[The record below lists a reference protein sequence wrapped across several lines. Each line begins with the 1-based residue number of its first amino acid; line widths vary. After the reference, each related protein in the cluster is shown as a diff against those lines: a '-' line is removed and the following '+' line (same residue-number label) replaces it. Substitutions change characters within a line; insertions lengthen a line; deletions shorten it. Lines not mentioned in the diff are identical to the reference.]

1 MKLLMSKQWKVYGL
15 ITGLLILTLFI
26 LACGDAE
33 ETPVPTATPAAP
45 IPTPAPTPIDI
56 AGITSEFEKIVQRE
70 VEKIQ
75 PPLSEEEIRNLIDT
89 AIGTAA
95 HGDPSPEVIQA
106 MLDNAV
112 AATAAEAVTEAE
124 VAEAIGRAI
133 AEAAATAPEPLT
145 SSEIESIV
153 KAAAAAAEAVSAEE
167 VNEAIGRAIAEA
179 VATAPEPLTKSE
191 IEGIVK
197 AAIPAPTAAPTP
209 TATPVQTT
217 PTPPR
222 VPVSSRLTLA
232 VSPPATQKM
241 MAHLGARSV
250 MPTLFPLYDFP
261 INRDHVTADYTKNGL
276 AEDWTLSSDGKK
288 WNVNL
293 RQGVSFHKGLG
304 QLTVQDIITTHTVYL
319 GPTTRAGSGPMRG
332 TTVDDFE
339 VVNSHEFNFTTPKP
353 SPDLLEYWSDNRQFA
368 VISSAYLDAVG
379 EEAYAQSPI
388 GTGPWKFVSLEINV
402 GAVFER
408 NEDHFRKV
416 PEFSELEARYMSEDA
431 VRLASLLAE
440 ETHIAQVVRAAHTQ
454 VRTLGLQIATASIP
468 FVQVWTQI
476 GGLYFPDAPTYDPDS
491 ALHDPNVRLA
501 LNLAVDKQAIIDN
514 FLNDLST
521 IGSVLSIPPGH
532 PNWDTGWAPHPYDPD
547 RARQLITDAG
557 AEGYSFNVTTAPS
570 GKVPEVVDIAETY
583 VGYWRSIGLNPTLE
597 IAEPA
602 EITFRGRNR
611 GHGNSV
617 LVNAHSAT
625 PLHVGWLP
633 FGLSTKIG
641 MRGSYWEFD
650 DLDALW
656 LEFIE
661 LAGDEERAAKIKEIG
676 GYIFDNSLVGPIIF
690 VPSQVAFNPGVIEG
704 YSVNYMGHGP
714 IVHHEYTVPIYK

>member
-26 LACGDAE
+26 FACGDAE
-33 ETPVPTATPAAP
+33 ETP
-45 IPTPAPTPIDI
+45 IPTPTPIDI
-56 AGITSEFEKIVQRE
+56 AGITSEFQKVVQQE

-75 PPLSEEEIRNLIDT
+75 PPLAEEEIRNLIEA
-89 AIGTAA
+89 AISTGVPEGLTAA
-95 HGDPSPEVIQA
+95 EVQA
-106 MLDNAV
+106 IVDSAV

-124 VAEAIGRAI
+124 VTEAIGRAI
-133 AEAAATAPEPLT
+133 VEAAASAPEPLT

-153 KAAAAAAEAVSAEE
+153 KAAAAEAVAAEE

-191 IEGIVK
+191 IESIVK
-197 AAIPAPTAAPTP
+197 AAIPAPIP
-209 TATPVQTT
+209 TATPVPTT
-217 PTPPR
+217 PAPPR
-222 VPVSSRLTLA
+222 VPVNSRLTLA

-261 INRDHVTADYTKNGL
+261 IHRDYITADYTKEGL
-276 AEDWTLSSDGKK
+276 AEDWTLSSDGRK
-288 WNVNL
+288 WNFKL
-293 RQGVSFHKGLG
+293 RQGVNFHKGFG
-304 QLTVQDIITTHTVYL
+304 ELTVQDIVTTHTVYL
-319 GPTTRAGSGPMRG
+319 GPTSRAGSGPMRG
-332 TTVDDFE
+332 TTTDDFE
-339 VVNSHEFNFTTPKP
+339 IINDHEFNFSTPKP
-353 SPDLLEYWSDNRQFA
+353 SPDLLEWWSDARQFS
-368 VISSAYLDAVG
+368 VISDAYLNAVG
-379 EEAYAQSPI
+379 EEVYDKSPI
-388 GTGPWKFVSLEINV
+388 GTGPWTFVSLEINV
-402 GAVFER
+402 GAEFER
-408 NEDHFRKV
+408 NESHFRKV
-416 PEFSELEARYMSEDA
+416 PEFSELEAKYMSEDT
-431 VRLASLLAE
+431 VRLASLLTGE
-440 ETHIAQVVRAAHTQ
+440 SHIAQVARATHTQ
-454 VRTLGLQIATASIP
+454 VRAKGLQIATASIP

-476 GGLYFPDAPTYDPDS
+476 GGLYFPDAPTYDADS
-491 ALHDPNVRLA
+491 ALLDPNVRLA
-501 LNLAVDKQAIIDN
+501 LNLAVDKQAIIDG

-532 PNWDTGWAPHPYDPD
+532 QHFDPRWGPHPYDPD
-547 RARQLITDAG
+547 RARQLIADAG

-661 LAGDEERAAKIKEIG
+661 LAGDEERGAKLGEIG
-676 GYIFDNSLVGPIIF
+676 GYIYDNSLVGPIIF

-704 YSVNYMGHGP
+704 YSVNYMGYGP
-714 IVHHEYTVPIYK
+714 IVHHEYTVPIYR

>member
-1 MKLLMSKQWKVYGL
+1 MKLLMSKRWKVYSL
-15 ITGLLILTLFI
+15 IAGLLILTLFI
-26 LACGDAE
+26 LACGDTE
-33 ETPVPTATPAAP
+33 ETPIPTATPATP
-45 IPTPAPTPIDI
+45 IPTATPIDI
-56 AGITSEFEKIVQRE
+56 AGITSEFQKIVQQE

-75 PPLSEEEIRNLIDT
+75 PPLSEAEIRNLIET
-89 AIGTAA
+89 AISTGVPESVSAA
-95 HGDPSPEVIQA
+95 EIQA
-106 MLDNAV
+106 MVNNAV
-112 AATAAEAVTEAE
+112 AATAAEAVTGAE
-124 VAEAIGRAI
+124 VTEAIGKAI
-133 AEAAATAPEPLT
+133 VEAAATAPEPLT
-145 SSEIESIV
+145 
-153 KAAAAAAEAVSAEE
+153 
-167 VNEAIGRAIAEA
+167 
-179 VATAPEPLTKSE
+179 KSD

-197 AAIPAPTAAPTP
+197 AAIPAPTVAPTP
-209 TATPVQTT
+209 TATTMPTATPMPTT
-217 PTPPR
+217 PAPPR
-222 VPVSSRLTLA
+222 VPVQSRLRLA

-261 INRDHVTADYTKNGL
+261 IHRDFVTADYTKEGL
-276 AEDWTLSSDGKK
+276 AEDWTLSSDGRK
-288 WNVNL
+288 WNFKL
-293 RQGVSFHKGLG
+293 RQGVNFHKGFG
-304 QLTVQDIITTHTVYL
+304 ELTVKDIVTTHSVYL
-319 GPTTRAGSGPMRG
+319 GPTSRAGSGPMRD
-332 TTVDDFE
+332 TTADDFE
-339 VVNSHEFNFTTPKP
+339 IVNDHEFNFSTPKP
-353 SPDLLEYWSDNRQFA
+353 SPDLLEWWSDARQFA
-368 VISSAYLDAVG
+368 VISDAYLSAVG
-379 EEAYAQSPI
+379 EEAYNQSPI

-416 PEFSELEARYMSEDA
+416 PEFSELEAKYMSEDT
-431 VRLASLLAE
+431 VRLASLLTGE
-440 ETHIAQVVRAAHTQ
+440 SHIAQVARATHTQ
-454 VRTLGLQIATASIP
+454 VKSKGLQIATASIP

-476 GGLYFPDAPTYDPDS
+476 GGLYFPDAPTYDADS
-491 ALHDPNVRLA
+491 ALLDPNVRLA
-501 LNLAVDKQAIIDN
+501 LNLAVDKQAIIDG

-532 PNWDTGWAPHPYDPD
+532 QHFDPRWAPHPYDPE
-547 RARQLITDAG
+547 RARQLIADAG

-570 GKVPEVVDIAETY
+570 GKVPEVEDIAETY

-656 LEFIE
+656 LEFTE
-661 LAGDEERAAKIKEIG
+661 LAGDEERGAKLGEIG
-676 GYIFDNSLVGPIIF
+676 DYIYDNSLVGPIIF

-704 YSVNYMGHGP
+704 YSVNYMGYGP
-714 IVHHEYTVPIYK
+714 IVHHEYTVPIYE

>member
-1 MKLLMSKQWKVYGL
+1 MKLRMSKRWKVYSL
-15 ITGLLILTLFI
+15 IAGLLILTLFI
-26 LACGDAE
+26 FACGDAE
-33 ETPVPTATPAAP
+33 ETP
-45 IPTPAPTPIDI
+45 IPTPTPIDI
-56 AGITSEFEKIVQRE
+56 AGITSEFQKVVQQE

-75 PPLSEEEIRNLIDT
+75 PPLSEEEIRNLIEAAISTGVPEGLT
-89 AIGTAA
+89 AG
-95 HGDPSPEVIQA
+95 EVQA
-106 MLDNAV
+106 IVDSAV

-124 VAEAIGRAI
+124 VTEAIGRAI
-133 AEAAATAPEPLT
+133 VEAASSAPEPLT

-153 KAAAAAAEAVSAEE
+153 KAAAAEAVAAEE

-191 IEGIVK
+191 IESIVK
-197 AAIPAPTAAPTP
+197 AAIPAPTP
-209 TATPVQTT
+209 TATPVPTT

-222 VPVSSRLTLA
+222 VPVNSRLTLA

-261 INRDHVTADYTKNGL
+261 IHRDFVTADYTKKGL
-276 AEDWTLSSDGKK
+276 AEDWTLSSDGRQ
-288 WNVNL
+288 WNFKL
-293 RQGVSFHKGLG
+293 RQGVNFHKGFG
-304 QLTVQDIITTHTVYL
+304 ELTVQDIVTTHTVYL
-319 GPTTRAGSGPMRG
+319 GPTSRAGSGPMRG
-332 TTVDDFE
+332 TTTDDFE
-339 VVNSHEFNFTTPKP
+339 IINDHEFNFTTPKP
-353 SPDLLEYWSDNRQFA
+353 SPDLLEWWSDARQFS
-368 VISSAYLDAVG
+368 VISDAYLSAVG
-379 EEAYAQSPI
+379 EEVYDKSPI
-388 GTGPWKFVSLEINV
+388 GTGPWTFVSLEINV
-402 GAVFER
+402 GAMFER

-416 PEFSELEARYMSEDA
+416 PEFSELEAKYMSEDT
-431 VRLASLLAE
+431 VRLASLLTGE
-440 ETHIAQVVRAAHTQ
+440 SHIAQVARATHTQ
-454 VRTLGLQIATASIP
+454 VRAKGLQIATASIP

-476 GGLYFPDAPTYDPDS
+476 GGLYFPDAPTYDADS
-491 ALHDPNVRLA
+491 ALLDPNVRLA
-501 LNLAVDKQAIIDN
+501 LNLAVDKQAIIDG

-532 PNWDTGWAPHPYDPD
+532 QHFDPRWGPHPYDPD
-547 RARQLITDAG
+547 RARQLIADAG

-661 LAGDEERAAKIKEIG
+661 LAGDEERGAKLGEIG
-676 GYIFDNSLVGPIIF
+676 GYIYDNSLVGPIIF

-704 YSVNYMGHGP
+704 YSVNYMGYGP
-714 IVHHEYTVPIYK
+714 IVHHEYTVPIYR

>member
-1 MKLLMSKQWKVYGL
+1 MKLLMSKRWKVYSL
-15 ITGLLILTLFI
+15 IAWLLILTLFI
-26 LACGDAE
+26 FACGDAE
-33 ETPVPTATPAAP
+33 ETP
-45 IPTPAPTPIDI
+45 IPTPTPIDI
-56 AGITSEFEKIVQRE
+56 AGITSEFQKVVQQE

-75 PPLSEEEIRNLIDT
+75 PPLSEEEIRNLIEA
-89 AIGTAA
+89 AISTGVPEGLTAA
-95 HGDPSPEVIQA
+95 EVQA
-106 MLDNAV
+106 MVDSAV
-112 AATAAEAVTEAE
+112 AATAAEAVSEAE
-124 VAEAIGRAI
+124 VTEAIGRAI
-133 AEAAATAPEPLT
+133 VEAAASAPEPLT

-153 KAAAAAAEAVSAEE
+153 KAAATAAEAVAAAE

-191 IEGIVK
+191 IESIVK
-197 AAIPAPTAAPTP
+197 AAIPAPTP
-209 TATPVQTT
+209 TATPVPTT

-222 VPVSSRLTLA
+222 VPVQTRLRLA

-261 INRDHVTADYTKNGL
+261 IHRDYITADYTKEGL
-276 AEDWTLSSDGKK
+276 AEDWTLSPDGRE
-288 WNVNL
+288 WNFKLREGVN
-293 RQGVSFHKGLG
+293 FHKGFG
-304 QLTVQDIITTHTVYL
+304 ELTVKDIVTTHTVYL
-319 GPTTRAGSGPMRG
+319 GPTSRAGSGPMRD
-332 TTVDDFE
+332 TTADDFE
-339 VVNSHEFNFTTPKP
+339 IVNDHEFNFSTPKP
-353 SPDLLEYWSDNRQFA
+353 SPDLLEWWSDARQFA
-368 VISSAYLDAVG
+368 VISDAYLNAVG
-379 EEAYAQSPI
+379 EEAYNQSPI

-416 PEFSELEARYMSEDA
+416 PEFSELEAKYMSEDA
-431 VRLASLLAE
+431 VRLASLLTGE
-440 ETHIAQVVRAAHTQ
+440 SHIAQVARATHTQ
-454 VRTLGLQIATASIP
+454 VKSKGLQIATASIP

-476 GGLYFPDAPTYDPDS
+476 GGLYFPDAPTYDADS
-491 ALHDPNVRLA
+491 ALLDPNVRLA
-501 LNLAVDKQAIIDN
+501 LNLAVDKQAIVDS

-532 PNWDTGWAPHPYDPD
+532 QHFDPRWAPHSYDPD
-547 RARQLITDAG
+547 RARQLIVDAG

-661 LAGDEERAAKIKEIG
+661 LAGDEERSAKLGEIG
-676 GYIFDNSLVGPIIF
+676 DYIYDNSLVGPIIF
-690 VPSQVAFNPGVIEG
+690 VPSQVAFNPGVIED
-704 YSVNYMGHGP
+704 YTVNYMGYGP
-714 IVHHEYTVPIYK
+714 IVHHEYTVPIYE